1 MIIDNKGKLFGK
13 VSIIDI
19 CVILIIV
26 IGVVGAY
33 ITFST
38 LNSGKLNDNSK
49 LALNSAAPAETAVV
63 TFEVKGIRAM
73 TKDGIRIGDEVYD
86 TEDNKFI
93 GTIKEVSSKPAQG
106 NYVAN
111 DGSFYKAVIPE
122 KYDVEILVEVT
133 GKNTNTGF
141 HTESELQL
149 LYGKEIEIKTPTIK
163 TTPKVSGIEFMT
175 TGEQE

>member
-1 MIIDNKGKLFGK
+1 MIIDKKGKLFGK

-19 CVILIIV
+19 CVILIIIV
-26 IGVVGAY
+26 GILGAY

-49 LALNSAAPAETAVV
+49 LALNSTSPTISATV
-63 TFEVKGIRAM
+63 TFEVKGVRSM
-73 TKDGIRIGDEVYD
+73 TKDGIRVGDEVYD
-86 TEDNKFI
+86 TKDNKFI
-93 GTIKEVSSKPAQG
+93 GTISKVTSKPAQKEYTG
-106 NYVAN
+106 N
-111 DGSFYKAVIPE
+111 DGKFYKAVIPE
-122 KYDVEILVEVT
+122 KYDIEIYVDVT

-163 TTPKVSGIEFMT
+163 TTPKVSGIEFKT
-175 TGEQE
+175 AGE